1 LLETVETLTGK
12 ISMSYKTRQT
22 VLLIEQDQSLRRLM
36 ALGLQ
41 YRGMRVVEAT
51 SPAHLPDPDSEEQPP
66 DLLLLDIDGGVN
78 SDLSLLTTIQAHPY
92 LSTLPMV
99 LLAWENVLL
108 GPADE
113 QLLGEEDAGDHKGP
127 PYRPSS
133 TLAPTDLENT
143 AAHRA
148 QAHIA
153 CLTKPF
159 DARALYTT
167 IEQLLLENTSAPE
180 AANATLAAQEVLLLA
195 KTTSPAP
202 SIWPVITAAALLL
215 TFIGLMVH
223 ITITIL
229 GLVIFLIALLGWTLD
244 CRLEKP
250 SCTQLGT

>member
-1 LLETVETLTGK
+1 MSHET
-12 ISMSYKTRQT
+12 RHT
-22 VLLIEQDQSLRRLM
+22 VLLIEQDPSLRRLM

-51 SPAHLPDPDSEEQPP
+51 SSAHLPGPDSEEQPP

-108 GPADE
+108 GPADI
-113 QLLGEEDAGDHKGP
+113 HH
-127 PYRPSS
+127 S
-133 TLAPTDLENT
+133 TTHAIHATHP
-143 AAHRA
+143 A

-167 IEQLLLENTSAPE
+167 IEQLLLENASAPQ
-180 AANATLAAQEVLLLA
+180 AASAALAAQEVLLLA
-195 KTTSPAP
+195 QTASPAP

-223 ITITIL
+223 ITIAVL
-229 GLVIFLIALLGWTLD
+229 GLVIFLIALLGWALD
-244 CRLEKP
+244 CRPENP
-250 SCTQLGT
+250 SCKQLST

>member
-1 LLETVETLTGK
+1 MSHET
-12 ISMSYKTRQT
+12 RHT
-22 VLLIEQDQSLRRLM
+22 VLLIEQDPSLRRLM

-51 SPAHLPDPDSEEQPP
+51 SPVHLPDPDSEEQPP

-78 SDLSLLTTIQAHPY
+78 SDLSLLPTIQSHPY

-108 GPADE
+108 GPADTHHFTN
-113 QLLGEEDAGDHKGP
+113 QAVHATHP
-127 PYRPSS
+127 
-133 TLAPTDLENT
+133 
-143 AAHRA
+143 A

-159 DARALYTT
+159 DARALYTI
-167 IEQLLLENTSAPE
+167 IEQLLLENALATQ
-180 AANATLAAQEVLLLA
+180 AANAALAAQEVLLLA
-195 KTTSPAP
+195 QTASPAP

-223 ITITIL
+223 ITITVL
-229 GLVIFLIALLGWTLD
+229 GLLIFLVALLAWTMD
-244 CRLEKP
+244 SRPKNP
-250 SCTQLGT
+250 SRTQLGT